1 MKSVWKDLFID
12 GFFDEG
18 RLDEG
23 RKKMLHLLE
32 KRFGACD
39 AVRGRVE
46 GCLDIATIDTWFDRA
61 ITAKSVD
68 EVFRDLPGPRLSP
81 DRPLLIDALGRWS

>member
-1 MKSVWKDLFID
+1 MKPVWKDVFVD
-12 GFFDEG
+12 GLLDEG

-23 RKKMLHLLE
+23 RKNVLHLLE
-32 KRFGACD
+32 KRFGASA

-46 GCLDIATIDTWFDRA
+46 GCLDIATIDLWFDRA

-68 EVFRDLPGPRLSP
+68 EVFGDLPGARLPLDPRS
-81 DRPLLIDALGRWS
+81 

>member
-1 MKSVWKDLFID
+1 MKPVWKDVFLD
-12 GFFDEG
+12 GLLVEG

-23 RKKMLHLLE
+23 RKNVLRLLE

-46 GCLDIATIDTWFDRA
+46 GCLDIATIHLWFDRA

-68 EVFRDLPGPRLSP
+68 EVFDDLTAARLSLGPRS
-81 DRPLLIDALGRWS
+81 